1 VPARAEEPSVELKT
15 LARKAFERGMGY
27 YQKDE
32 FDKAIE
38 QFDVGFRLI
47 PNPLFLYN
55 MAQAHRLSNRP
66 EKSLEL
72 YRRYL
77 RESPDAKNRS
87 EVEERIAVLEKQ
99 LGPSLTA
106 QLMVPADARP
116 GGPEPAPA
124 PLTQTSLTDSDDGG
138 RKRARLLPIAAGV
151 ASGVVVLGIVIGVGV
166 YFGTR
171 PSPAAIFEPVTP

>member
-1 VPARAEEPSVELKT
+1 MPAQAEEPSAELKAQ
-15 LARKAFERGMGY
+15 ARKAFERGMGH

-66 EKSLEL
+66 EKALDL

-77 RESPDAKNRS
+77 RESPEAKNRG

-99 LGPSLTA
+99 MASAAP
-106 QLMVPADARP
+106 QLIVPADARLDA
-116 GGPEPAPA
+116 PEPPPA
-124 PLTQTSLTDSDDGG
+124 ALLQLSLGDSDDQTS
-138 RKRARLLPIAAGV
+138 RKRRLLPIILGAAGG
-151 ASGVVVLGIVIGVGV
+151 AVVLGLVIGLGV

-171 PSPAAIFEPVTP
+171 PSSAAIFEPVTR

>member
-1 VPARAEEPSVELKT
+1 MPARAEEPSAELKAM
-15 LARKAFERGMGY
+15 ARKAFERGMGH

-66 EKSLEL
+66 ERALEL

-77 RESPDAKNRS
+77 RESPEAKNRA
-87 EVEERIAVLEKQ
+87 EVDERIAALEKQ
-99 LGPSLTA
+99 LATSPT
-106 QLMVPADARP
+106 QLQVPTDVRMD
-116 GGPEPAPA
+116 GPEPSPL
-124 PLTQTSLTDSDDGG
+124 PLTQASLSDSDDQTI
-138 RKRARLLPIAAGV
+138 RKRRILPIVLGAAG
-151 ASGVVVLGIVIGVGV
+151 GVVVLGLVIGLGA

-171 PSPAAIFEPVTP
+171 PSAAAIFEPVTP